1 MPQERPELYFSVSS
15 SVRTGLGLVVGSA
28 IALSGPLCLGS
39 FAQTETNPKPGIFKT
54 PSQPTQQSPA
64 PTSTTPTTSSPTT
77 TTQPRFACQLEGG
90 QYKVMYNPESRPGEL
105 FPWAI
110 PSAMGGGWTSER
122 RCVEISRRLEEY
134 RPDGLLEMQT
144 AIENSYNTVCATTQS
159 NSTCRIIFTVPPGQ
173 DPTTTRNQVFQN
185 LTTADSGQQTQGINT
200 FVDRDQNTNWL
211 GQIVEGLSTL
221 GGSQASTSS
230 AINLRP
236 FLDPA
241 DGGTGTALRQGV
253 PVRSN
258 PQLNPDQF
266 R

>member
-1 MPQERPELYFSVSS
+1 
-15 SVRTGLGLVVGSA
+15 
-28 IALSGPLCLGS
+28 
-39 FAQTETNPKPGIFKT
+39 
-54 PSQPTQQSPA
+54 
-64 PTSTTPTTSSPTT
+64 
-77 TTQPRFACQLEGG
+77 
-90 QYKVMYNPESRPGEL
+90 MYNPESRPGEL
-105 FPWAI
+105 FPWAV

-134 RPDGLLEMQT
+134 RPDGLLEMRT
-144 AIENSYNTVCATTQS
+144 SIENNYNTVCATTQS

-173 DPTTTRNQVFQN
+173 DPATTRNQVFQN

-200 FVDRDQNTNWL
+200 FVDGDQNTSWL
-211 GQIVEGLSTL
+211 GQIVDGLSAL
-221 GGSQASTSS
+221 GGRQESTSD

-241 DGGTGTALRQGV
+241 DGGTGKALTQGV
-253 PVRSN
+253 PVRLN

>member
-1 MPQERPELYFSVSS
+1 MPQERSEPYFNSLVW
-15 SVRTGLGLVVGSA
+15 TGLSLVMGSA
-28 IALSGPLCLGS
+28 IALSSSLSLGGL
-39 FAQTETNPKPGIFKT
+39 AQTETSPKPDIFKA
-54 PSQPTQQSPA
+54 PPQPNSQSP
-64 PTSTTPTTSSPTT
+64 TPTSSPSPQTSP
-77 TTQPRFACQLEGG
+77 QPRFACQLDSG

-105 FPWAI
+105 FPWAV

-134 RPDGLLEMQT
+134 RPDGLLEMRT
-144 AIENSYNTVCATTQS
+144 SVENSYNTVCATTQS

-173 DPTTTRNQVFQN
+173 DPAATRDQVFQN

-200 FVDRDQNTNWL
+200 FVDRGQETNWL

-221 GGSQASTSS
+221 GEPRANTSD
-230 AINLRP
+230 AINLKP

-241 DGGTGTALRQGV
+241 DGGTGTALTQGV
-253 PVRSN
+253 PARPD

>member
-1 MPQERPELYFSVSS
+1 MPQERSEPYFRVSS

-28 IALSGPLCLGS
+28 IALGGPLCLGS
-39 FAQTETNPKPGIFKT
+39 FAQTETSPQPGIFKT
-54 PSQPTQQSPA
+54 PSQAPSPSPQQSPA
-64 PTSTTPTTSSPTT
+64 PTSTTPSTTTS
-77 TTQPRFACQLEGG
+77 QPRFACQLEGG
-90 QYKVMYNPESRPGEL
+90 QYKVMYNPESRPNEL
-105 FPWAI
+105 FPWAV

-144 AIENSYNTVCATTQS
+144 STENNYNTVCATTQS
-159 NSTCRIIFTVPPGQ
+159 SSACRIIFTVPPGQ
-173 DPTTTRNQVFQN
+173 DPTATRDQVFQN

-200 FVDRDQNTNWL
+200 FVNGQNNNWL
-211 GQIVEGLSTL
+211 GQIVEGLSGL
-221 GGSQASTSS
+221 GGRQESTSG

-241 DGGTGTALRQGV
+241 DGGTGAAITRGV
-253 PVRSN
+253 PARSN